1 MEIVVFAVA
10 VFVGLVFIL
19 WRNRRGGSGE
29 RSPIPWGRNDRPDRD
44 GDALETARVHVG
56 TAPGPGG
63 SITGIGG
70 LGGGGL
76 GGGGGNP

>member
-1 MEIVVFAVA
+1 MEIVVFAIA

-19 WRNRRGGSGE
+19 RRNRRGGSGE
-29 RSPIPWGRNDRPDRD
+29 MSPIPLGSSDRPDRD

-56 TAPGPGG
+56 TTPGPGG
-63 SITGIGG
+63 PITGIGG

-76 GGGGGNP
+76 GGAGGNP